1 MELVITE
8 KRHLRL
14 PLLVACGQG
23 LSFNQIAGFFDQQ
36 DYKKEPIIVYNFL
49 HGDNH
54 QGKVAYKTTTFG
66 WVLPGLSLI
75 QLDYKIIRS
84 TASRE
89 GIKWYLSLF
98 TWNYSSRESSIHCS
112 ASWQFGWL
120 DIFMRPDLTDWSAV
134 AENVV
139 TLPMEIWKA
148 LQARASA
155 HRWFV
160 FLQFQKSSSL
170 P

>member
-1 MELVITE
+1 MHGVSYHGKEASETTSFGCMW
-8 KRHLRL
+8 
-14 PLLVACGQG
+14 PG

-84 TASRE
+84 TACLE
-89 GIKWYLSLF
+89 GIK
-98 TWNYSSRESSIHCS
+98 
-112 ASWQFGWL
+112 
-120 DIFMRPDLTDWSAV
+120 
-134 AENVV
+134 
-139 TLPMEIWKA
+139 
-148 LQARASA
+148 
-155 HRWFV
+155 
-160 FLQFQKSSSL
+160 
-170 P
+170 